1 MPVARARGRSTDS
14 LVWSNRLLRQ
24 VLTSISLEG
33 WSPIMYALMDA
44 IGPSVIAYF
53 VILLLVGAFFVVN
66 LVVAVIYEVRR
77 TRALENGWHR
87 RLSRLPGPERARHL

>member
-66 LVVAVIYEVRR
+66 LVVAVIYEVRGR
-77 TRALENGWHR
+77 VVSESGVV
-87 RLSRLPGPERARHL
+87 P

>member
-77 TRALENGWHR
+77 TRASKSCCFSCVKTA
-87 RLSRLPGPERARHL
+87 SRAI

>member
-66 LVVAVIYEVRR
+66 LVVAVIYEVRGR
-77 TRALENGWHR
+77 VVSESGVVL
-87 RLSRLPGPERARHL
+87 

>member
-24 VLTSISLEG
+24 VLTSISLEC

-66 LVVAVIYEVRR
+66 LVVAVIYEVRGR
-77 TRALENGWHR
+77 VVSESGVV
-87 RLSRLPGPERARHL
+87 P

>member
-1 MPVARARGRSTDS
+1 MRPARRARAAAHRQSRVVESP
-14 LVWSNRLLRQ
+14 LRQ

-77 TRALENGWHR
+77 TRASKSCCFSCVKTA
-87 RLSRLPGPERARHL
+87 SRAI

>member
-1 MPVARARGRSTDS
+1 MTESLSCVIDS
-14 LVWSNRLLRQ
+14 LPCSPRLGQ

-66 LVVAVIYEVRR
+66 LVVAVIYEVRGR
-77 TRALENGWHR
+77 VVSESGVV
-87 RLSRLPGPERARHL
+87 P